1 MEGKHTIDVSIQI
14 LPVLMEL
21 IAYLAEE
28 MEIDYNMGMAKKID
42 QDIIP
47 ESKIA
52 LAVSKMKDKMP
63 EEKNEMPMVEPEAMP
78 EESAEPTGL
87 MSRRV

>member
-1 MEGKHTIDVSIQI
+1 M
-14 LPVLMEL
+14 
-21 IAYLAEE
+21 
-28 MEIDYNMGMAKKID
+28 
-42 QDIIP
+42 
-47 ESKIA
+47 A
-52 LAVSKMKDKMP
+52 LAVNKIKSKKDNV